1 MVHALDEIR
10 RVLGPTGLLID
21 IRPLE
26 ARWPVEV
33 AAGSGMVE
41 VGRLT
46 DLPIAIADD
55 EAASQAMRE
64 AESRGWFVRLQ
75 EQEFPFF
82 YYWDT
87 PSEMK
92 EFMDSEWDGFEKLED
107 GVFEAVKSA
116 WAVANADARLRI
128 RVKMLI
134 SRWAKDRMDI
144 PYENRE

>member
-1 MVHALDEIR
+1 MVHALDEIG
-10 RVLGPTGLLID
+10 RVLAPKGVLID

-33 AAGSGMVE
+33 AADSGMVE

-55 EAASQAMRE
+55 EAASRAMHE
-64 AESRGWFVRLQ
+64 AESRGWFARLQ

-92 EFMDSEWDGFEKLED
+92 EFMDSEWEGFEKLED
-107 GVFEAVKSA
+107 GVFEAIKSA

-134 SRWAKDRMDI
+134 TRWGKR
-144 PYENRE
+144 